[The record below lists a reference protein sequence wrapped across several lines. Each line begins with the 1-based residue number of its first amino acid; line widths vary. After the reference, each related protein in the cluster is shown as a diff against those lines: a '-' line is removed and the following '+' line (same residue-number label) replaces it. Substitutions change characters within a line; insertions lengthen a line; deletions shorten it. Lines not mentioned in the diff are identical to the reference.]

1 MPDGRFE
8 SWLSSLE
15 ARHLADLTF
24 PEVARALR
32 ALSSAYVERR
42 QKLADG
48 AAFSGAGKRAA
59 FALFYAPLHFLL
71 VERIVRQLQP
81 VARPVAALVDLGCG
95 TGAASA
101 AWAASQVDAEA
112 VGPLVI
118 GVDRNAWAL
127 TEAAGTYRTFGID
140 ARVRRG
146 DASALIDLPP
156 RSRPAAWL
164 AAFTINELTDADR
177 EALLPRP
184 LTRACEGDAILIVE
198 PIGRVVG
205 RWWTVWRSEF
215 ERAGGRADEWR
226 FPIDRPSMVA
236 KLDAAAG
243 LDHREI
249 TGRSLWIAL

>member
-1 MPDGRFE
+1 
-8 SWLSSLE
+8 
-15 ARHLADLTF
+15 
-24 PEVARALR
+24 
-32 ALSSAYVERR
+32 
-42 QKLADG
+42 
-48 AAFSGAGKRAA
+48 
-59 FALFYAPLHFLL
+59 
-71 VERIVRQLQP
+71 VRQLQP
-81 VARPVAALVDLGCG
+81 AARPVAALVDLGCG
-95 TGAASA
+95 TGAAGA
-101 AWAASQVDAEA
+101 AWATCQVDAAA
-112 VGPLVI
+112 VGPHVI

-127 TEAAGTYRTFGID
+127 TEAADTYRTFGID

-156 RSRPAAWL
+156 RSHPAAWL

-177 EALLPRP
+177 EALLPR
-184 LTRACEGDAILIVE
+184 LLARAREGDAVLIVE